1 MNDQVEGDASEQ
13 ELTAS
18 DLNGLD
24 LGELVEAST
33 KTITARGT
41 EDGLILRI
49 DGRAEWREVIHDIET
64 FLGSRKK
71 FFQGGEVSI
80 EWLDRL
86 PTKEQCDELEVLLKD
101 VYGISIV
108 KRPKKQPPMKV
119 KPAESNTIK
128 ARQKP
133 ARTVAL
139 FDEDKTNRD
148 TIPLN
153 EQIERII
160 NEEEENSFSRSRFVG
175 SETSGTDATFS
186 VGKDVSVDEVGK
198 RYLNKM
204 SKVFG
209 EDPFFEDDAN
219 AKIVFGTLRSGQ
231 KVETPFSLVVI
242 GDVNP
247 GADLIAGGDI
257 IVFGSLRGTAH
268 AGAYDED
275 SFDKVIVSLAMRP
288 MQLRIGSIISRGSD
302 EVVKGAEI
310 ARIDSRRIIVEAF
323 NPRVSGKKQRLL

>member
-13 ELTAS
+13 ELS
-18 DLNGLD
+18 GLD

-49 DGRAEWREVIHDIET
+49 DGRAEWREVILDIET

-86 PTKEQCDELEVLLKD
+86 PTKEQCDELEVMLKD
-101 VYGISIV
+101 DYGISIV
-108 KRPKKQPPMKV
+108 KRPKKQPPLKA
-119 KPAESNTIK
+119 KPVESNTVK
-128 ARQKP
+128 VRPKP
-133 ARTVAL
+133 VRAVAL
-139 FDEDKTNRD
+139 FEEEKSNRD
-148 TIPLN
+148 SIPLN

-160 NEEEENSFSRSRFVG
+160 NEEEENSFSRSRFTG
-175 SETSGTDATFS
+175 AQAAADSSFS
-186 VGKDVSVDEVGK
+186 IGKDVSVDEVGK

-275 SFDKVIVSLAMRP
+275 SYDKVIVSLAMRP